1 MCENKYQ
8 LVSELK
14 KNTDNNSSINSELLY
29 ELQNMLSTMRELSY
43 VLQHK
48 LKNLKKN
55 RKKYE
60 NSWTYYFDGIKDFFT
75 TNPFTYL
82 EKKDYIMLPV
92 IWIGSYIFVYL
103 YRNWENLI

>member
-1 MCENKYQ
+1 MCENKYR
-8 LVSELK
+8 LVSDI
-14 KNTDNNSSINSELLY
+14 KNIDNNSSNNSELLY
-29 ELQNMLSTMRELSY
+29 ELQNMLNTMRESSY

-60 NSWTYYFDGIKDFFT
+60 NSWTYYFDCIKDFLT

-92 IWIGSYIFVYL
+92 IWIGSYILVYL
-103 YRNWENLI
+103 YRNWGNLI

>member
-14 KNTDNNSSINSELLY
+14 KNTNNNSSINSELLY
-29 ELQNMLSTMRELSY
+29 ELQNILSDMRESSY

-55 RKKYE
+55 KKKYE
-60 NSWTYYFDGIKDFFT
+60 NSWTYYFDGIRDSFT

-82 EKKDYIMLPV
+82 EKEDYIMLPV
-92 IWIGSYIFVYL
+92 IWIGSYILVYL

>member
-1 MCENKYQ
+1 MCENKYR
-8 LVSELK
+8 LVSNI
-14 KNTDNNSSINSELLY
+14 KNIDNNSSINSELLY

-82 EKKDYIMLPV
+82 GKEDYIMLPV
-92 IWIGSYIFVYL
+92 IWICSYSIVYL
-103 YRNWENLI
+103 YRNLGNSI

>member
-14 KNTDNNSSINSELLY
+14 KNTDNNSSINSDLLY

-55 RKKYE
+55 REKYE
-60 NSWTYYFDGIKDFFT
+60 NSWTYYFDDIKDFFT

-92 IWIGSYIFVYL
+92 IWIGSYILVYL
-103 YRNWENLI
+103 YRNWGNLI